1 MKMETKKAKIGKEAE
16 RTFAHLILE
25 VLCHGRRENTKQTK
39 ITKITK
45 GSTFFVIFVCFVFPL
60 LHPIPQTTFAQ
71 DGNGIHL
78 STPEEIKSEFDSV
91 PCKNDERLN
100 AVKALFERMG
110 AKPAE
115 ITIDKFKDVQ
125 NVVVRKEGASP
136 ETANEKI
143 VIGAHYDKTDAGCG
157 AVDNWTGIVA
167 LAHIYRALK
176 EVPLNKTILFVAF
189 GEEEKGLFG
198 SAAMVD
204 PIKKAQAV
212 EYCAMI
218 NMDSIGL
225 AVPQVIE
232 SISSKKLVELVASL
246 AKEMNIPFDRRY
258 FTGGSSDSDSFI
270 KKNIPAVTIHGLSN
284 NWKNILHT
292 GFDKPEK
299 VKVESVY
306 QGYRLALALLVRIDK
321 SSCQAFRKK

>member
-1 MKMETKKAKIGKEAE
+1 METKKTKIGKKVE
-16 RTFAHLILE
+16 RKVAHIILE
-25 VLCHGRRENTKQTK
+25 ALCCYNRENTKKYETNK
-39 ITKITK
+39 K
-45 GSTFFVIFVCFVFPL
+45 GYFSYFFVFFVFSL
-60 LHPIPQTTFAQ
+60 LHPTLQTTFAQ

-78 STPEEIKSEFDSV
+78 STPDEIKSEFDSV

-110 AKPAE
+110 ADPAE
-115 ITIDKFKDVQ
+115 ITIDKFKNAE
-125 NVVVRKEGASP
+125 NVVVRKAGASP

-143 VIGAHYDKTDAGCG
+143 VIGAHYDKTDMGCG

-167 LAHIYRALK
+167 LAHIYRALR

-198 SAAMVD
+198 SVAMVD
-204 PIKKAQAV
+204 PIKKTQAM

-225 AVPQVIE
+225 DVPQVIE
-232 SISSKKLVELVASL
+232 RISSKKLVDLLASL
-246 AKEMNIPFDRRY
+246 AKEVNIPFERRY

-270 KKNIPAVTIHGLSN
+270 KKNIPAITIHGLSS
-284 NWKNILHT
+284 NWKYILHT
-292 GFDKPEK
+292 GNDKAEK
-299 VKVESVY
+299 VKVENVY
-306 QGYRLALALLVRIDK
+306 QCYRLALALLVRIDK
-321 SSCQAFRKK
+321 SSCQAFRKR

>member
-1 MKMETKKAKIGKEAE
+1 MGTKKTKIGKKEY
-16 RTFAHLILE
+16 FSS
-25 VLCHGRRENTKQTK
+25 V
-39 ITKITK
+39 
-45 GSTFFVIFVCFVFPL
+45 SYFFVCFVFSL
-60 LHPIPQTTFAQ
+60 LHPILQTTFAQ

-78 STPEEIKSEFDSV
+78 STVEEIKSEFDTV
-91 PCKNDERLN
+91 PCKNEERQN
-100 AVKALFERMG
+100 AVKALFEKMG
-110 AKPAE
+110 ADSSE
-115 ITIDKFKDVQ
+115 ITIDKFKNVE
-125 NVVVRKEGASP
+125 NVVVRKAAATP

-143 VIGAHYDKTDAGCG
+143 VIGAHYDKTSMGCG

-167 LAHIYRALK
+167 LAHIYRTLR

-189 GEEEKGLFG
+189 GEEEKGLVG
-198 SAAMVD
+198 SAAMLE
-204 PIKKAQAV
+204 PIKKEQAA

-232 SISSKKLVELVASL
+232 SISSKKLIDFLASL
-246 AKEMNIPFDRRY
+246 AKEMNIPFERKY

-270 KKNIPAVTIHGLSN
+270 KKNIPAITIHGLSN

-292 GFDKPEK
+292 GNDKAEK
-299 VKVESVY
+299 VNVESVY
-306 QGYRLALALLVRIDK
+306 QGYRLALALLIRVDK

>member
-1 MKMETKKAKIGKEAE
+1 MGTKKTKIGKKEY
-16 RTFAHLILE
+16 FSS
-25 VLCHGRRENTKQTK
+25 V
-39 ITKITK
+39 
-45 GSTFFVIFVCFVFPL
+45 SYFFVCFVFSL
-60 LHPIPQTTFAQ
+60 LHPILQTTFAQ

-78 STPEEIKSEFDSV
+78 STLEEIKSEFDTV
-91 PCKNDERLN
+91 PCKNEERQN
-100 AVKALFERMG
+100 AVKALFEKMG
-110 AKPAE
+110 ADSSE
-115 ITIDKFKDVQ
+115 ITIDKFKNVE
-125 NVVVRKEGASP
+125 NVVVRKAAVTP

-143 VIGAHYDKTDAGCG
+143 VIGAHYDKTSMGCG

-167 LAHIYRALK
+167 LAHIYRTLR

-189 GEEEKGLFG
+189 GEEEKGLVG
-198 SAAMVD
+198 SAAMVE
-204 PIKKAQAV
+204 PIKKEQAA

-232 SISSKKLVELVASL
+232 SISSKKLIDFLASL
-246 AKEMNIPFDRRY
+246 AKEMNIPFERKY

-270 KKNIPAVTIHGLSN
+270 KKNIPAITIHGLSN

-292 GFDKPEK
+292 GNDKAEK
-299 VKVESVY
+299 VNVESVY
-306 QGYRLALALLVRIDK
+306 QGYRLALALLIRIDK